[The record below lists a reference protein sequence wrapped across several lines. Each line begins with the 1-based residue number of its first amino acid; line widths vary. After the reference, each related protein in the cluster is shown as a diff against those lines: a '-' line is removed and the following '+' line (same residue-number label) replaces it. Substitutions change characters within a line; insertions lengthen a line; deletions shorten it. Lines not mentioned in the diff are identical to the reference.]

1 MLKYSCRVKFYRGRT
16 KLSPIDV
23 VIFKIMAEDEKGA
36 YDQIRNSA
44 EFMASGQ
51 IYSFYDLGKLTLS
64 VPRVPSAPGTV
75 KSSKAKGH
83 KSASAS

>member
-1 MLKYSCRVKFYRGRT
+1 MQKYSCRVKFFRGRT
-16 KLSPIDV
+16 KASPIDV

-36 YDQIRNSA
+36 YDQIRTSA

-64 VPRVPSAPGTV
+64 VARAPRVPGLAKP
-75 KSSKAKGH
+75 SKAKGN
-83 KSASAS
+83 KSTVSA